1 MDYAKEYDRMVEQSN
16 RQQERIKELEAQL
29 AASQARGQVLRE
41 LLLKVP
47 EEHMCLPIQ
56 QALSIQPDNSAPKAL
71 LTAELAAKAARIAEL
86 ENALEVLRNHVQDE
100 YDRIYI
106 SGVLA
111 K

>member
-56 QALSIQPDNSAPKAL
+56 QAK
-71 LTAELAAKAARIAEL
+71 
-86 ENALEVLRNHVQDE
+86 HVH
-100 YDRIYI
+100 I
-106 SGVLA
+106 
-111 K
+111 

>member
-41 LLLKVP
+41 LILKVP

-56 QALSIQPDNSAPKAL
+56 QALYIQPDNSAPKAL

-86 ENALEVLRNHVQDE
+86 ENALEVLRNHVQDD

-106 SGVLA
+106 SAVLA